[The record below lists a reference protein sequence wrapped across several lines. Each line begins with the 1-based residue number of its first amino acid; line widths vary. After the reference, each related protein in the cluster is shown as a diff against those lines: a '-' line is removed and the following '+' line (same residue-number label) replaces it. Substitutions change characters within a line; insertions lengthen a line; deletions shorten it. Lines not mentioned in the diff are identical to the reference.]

1 MVTSTRIKDY
11 PYLEHPENYLG
22 IDQRNALYLR
32 QWIRQER
39 ASGIKLIT
47 LDRYVLKVYLWLR
60 DMGFKDAKKI
70 TSEDVLDVFLCREDR
85 VSNGKYAKSTLDIDV
100 IVLTKF
106 FKFLVGTERAAELV
120 PIKRRQTKNLRFS
133 SDYVS
138 MDQIRMMREEAAKR
152 GDIRGIALLMLC
164 IGTGARIGEIL
175 GARIKD
181 LSIK

>member
-70 TSEDVLDVFLCREDR
+70 TCEDVLDAFLCREDR

-181 LSIK
+181 LS